1 MRGYLTL
8 EPRAGQTSKLNC
20 CSSVF
25 DISHLGWV
33 PFPIRC
39 FREWARDE
47 RGVHGWT
54 STAMGQ
60 HSLLPRRRQV
70 RFCDTLRSPPSIAVL
85 LSSPALDLTLKTQ
98 KFAQGLMVSKQK
110 DGEWKPGLR
119 NEKGF
124 LLVLVSFGRRVA
136 WPSLPQ
142 NIWPKQ
148 QEFGFPLFK

>member
-1 MRGYLTL
+1 
-8 EPRAGQTSKLNC
+8 
-20 CSSVF
+20 
-25 DISHLGWV
+25 
-33 PFPIRC
+33 
-39 FREWARDE
+39 
-47 RGVHGWT
+47 
-54 STAMGQ
+54 MGQ

-70 RFCDTLRSPPSIAVL
+70 RFCDTLRSLPSIAVL

-136 WPSLPQ
+136 
-142 NIWPKQ
+142 
-148 QEFGFPLFK
+148 